1 MMRKSVDKNFS
12 NPLLLLFSQSTSQGL
27 VVLPVLLS
35 LVGPSP
41 HDASIVMEDFYRA
54 DDSSEEGDTNKGP
67 SVNDVRIEG
76 GGEQAQIR
84 HCKID
89 V

>member
-1 MMRKSVDKNFS
+1 M
-12 NPLLLLFSQSTSQGL
+12 
-27 VVLPVLLS
+27 LLS

-54 DDSSEEGDTNKGP
+54 DDSSEEGDNNKK
-67 SVNDVRIEG
+67 DG
-76 GGEQAQIR
+76 GNNVELEMKDTKVEVIDGEKANGVTPGAQP
-84 HCKID
+84 